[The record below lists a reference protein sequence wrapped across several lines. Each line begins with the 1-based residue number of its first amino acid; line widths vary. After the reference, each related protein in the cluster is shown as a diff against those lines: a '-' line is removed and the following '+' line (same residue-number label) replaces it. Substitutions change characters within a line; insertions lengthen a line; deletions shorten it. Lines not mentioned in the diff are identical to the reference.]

1 MCIQLHGPHPP
12 VPSLRSALP
21 SGGLGLSG
29 AEVELLWGVPWAEPA
44 PHGGAC
50 LSLELCGDVVGGH
63 RGLLERC
70 QLLGSRLLAHGSWCL
85 ALKGESGPRAARH

>member
-50 LSLELCGDVVGGH
+50 LSLTPSPAWSRVGMSRVVIVAFW
-63 RGLLERC
+63 
-70 QLLGSRLLAHGSWCL
+70 SVASF
-85 ALKGESGPRAARH
+85 SAAAS